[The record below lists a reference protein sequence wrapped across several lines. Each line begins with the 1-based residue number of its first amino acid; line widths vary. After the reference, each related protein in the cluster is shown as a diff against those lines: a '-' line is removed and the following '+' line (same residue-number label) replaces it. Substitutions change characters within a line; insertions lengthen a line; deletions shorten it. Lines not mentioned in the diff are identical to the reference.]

1 MPDGIR
7 SQLLPLNGR
16 TRYGYTYTQNSSPY
30 LLGCKVNKS
39 CWVAAF
45 DASLVRLL
53 SKLSGN
59 VKLVEI
65 SGNFRYLTA
74 N

>member
-1 MPDGIR
+1 MIKLYSKINCG
-7 SQLLPLNGR
+7 
-16 TRYGYTYTQNSSPY
+16 
-30 LLGCKVNKS
+30 LGPTG
-39 CWVAAF
+39 WIAAF

-65 SGNFRYLTA
+65 SGNFRYLPPKRA
-74 N
+74 GQPIF

>member
-1 MPDGIR
+1 MVEQDTDIFTHKIVPVFM
-7 SQLLPLNGR
+7 
-16 TRYGYTYTQNSSPY
+16 
-30 LLGCKVNKS
+30 GCKVDKS
-39 CWVAAF
+39 CWIAAF

-53 SKLSGN
+53 AKLSGN